1 MPPPML
7 AAAAVAGSGGPS
19 VIMHSLVIMRLDTD
33 AASTSAVLTTL
44 SGSMTPALIMHPY
57 CPVAAS

>member
-1 MPPPML
+1 M
-7 AAAAVAGSGGPS
+7 
-19 VIMHSLVIMRLDTD
+19 IMHSLVIMRLDTD